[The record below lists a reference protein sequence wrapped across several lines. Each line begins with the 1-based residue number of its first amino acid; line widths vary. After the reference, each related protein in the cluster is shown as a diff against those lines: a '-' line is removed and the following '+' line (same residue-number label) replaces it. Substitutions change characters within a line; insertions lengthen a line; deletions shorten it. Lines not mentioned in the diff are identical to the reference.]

1 MAYMVLIG
9 EEEAAELTR
18 VNLADSLERVLRMG
32 DDDEAGR
39 ALVAALSIVH
49 EYYSTVEQHQALI
62 DKLKD
67 DLQEFDDRLI
77 DDILGVQ
84 DEDGDE
90 GDVARSVRNVDITE
104 HDDGTATISVDL
116 DEQGLNLMATKGIEY
131 AILQEMLGNP
141 SMEDLLRWVERGK
154 QEENTDDIMERFN
167 EARAERD
174 NELWQAESNY

>member
-1 MAYMVLIG
+1 MAYMLLIG

-77 DDILGVQ
+77 EDIMGVQ
-84 DEDGDE
+84 YE
-90 GDVARSVRNVDITE
+90 GDVAYGVKNVDVTE

-154 QEENTDDIMERFN
+154 QEENTDDIVERFN
-167 EARAERD
+167 EAKARAEMD
-174 NELWQAESNY
+174 LE

>member
-18 VNLADSLERVLRMG
+18 VNLADSLKRVLRMG

-39 ALVAALSIVH
+39 ALVAALIIVH

-77 DDILGVQ
+77 EDILGVQ
-84 DEDGDE
+84 DEDG
-90 GDVARSVRNVDITE
+90 GDVASGVRNVDITE
-104 HDDGTATISVDL
+104 HDDGSATISVDL

-141 SMEDLLRWVERGK
+141 SMVDLLRWAERGK

-167 EARAERD
+167 EAKARADMDRA
-174 NELWQAESNY
+174 QAEMDLE

>member
-77 DDILGVQ
+77 EDILSVQ
-84 DEDGDE
+84 DEDG
-90 GDVARSVRNVDITE
+90 GDVASSVRNVDITE
-104 HDDGTATISVDL
+104 HDDGSATISVDL
-116 DEQGLNLMATKGIEY
+116 DEAMVQRFAEQGIEY
-131 AILQEMLGNP
+131 LLLQEVLGNP
-141 SMEDLLRWVERGK
+141 SMEDLLRWIEAGK
-154 QEENTDDIMERFN
+154 ALDVKE
-167 EARAERD
+167 
-174 NELWQAESNY
+174 

>member
-18 VNLADSLERVLRMG
+18 VNLADSLKRVLRMG

-77 DDILGVQ
+77 EDIMGVQ
-84 DEDGDE
+84 YE
-90 GDVARSVRNVDITE
+90 GDVAYGVKNVDVTE
-104 HDDGTATISVDL
+104 HDDGSATISVDL

-154 QEENTDDIMERFN
+154 QEENTDDIVERFN
-167 EARAERD
+167 EARSVEEDDRA
-174 NELWQAESNY
+174 A

>member
-1 MAYMVLIG
+1 
-9 EEEAAELTR
+9 
-18 VNLADSLERVLRMG
+18 MG

-77 DDILGVQ
+77 EDIMGVQ
-84 DEDGDE
+84 YE
-90 GDVARSVRNVDITE
+90 GDVAYGVKNVDVTE
-104 HDDGTATISVDL
+104 HDDGSATISVDL

-141 SMEDLLRWVERGK
+141 SMEDLLRWVECGK
-154 QEENTDDIMERFN
+154 QEENTDDIVERFN
-167 EARAERD
+167 EAKAQVDMDRA
-174 NELWQAESNY
+174 QAEMDLE

>member
-18 VNLADSLERVLRMG
+18 VNLADSLKRVLRMG

-39 ALVAALSIVH
+39 ALVAALIIVH

-62 DKLKD
+62 DKLRD

-77 DDILGVQ
+77 EDILGVQ
-84 DEDGDE
+84 DEDG
-90 GDVARSVRNVDITE
+90 GDVARTVRNVDITE
-104 HDDGTATISVDL
+104 HDDGSATISVDL

-141 SMEDLLRWVERGK
+141 SMVDLLRWAERGK
-154 QEENTDDIMERFN
+154 QEENTDDIIRRFN
-167 EARAERD
+167 EAKARADMDRA
-174 NELWQAESNY
+174 QAEMDLE

>member
-1 MAYMVLIG
+1 MPYMIQID
-9 EEEAAELTR
+9 EDEAAELTR
-18 VNLADSLERVLRMG
+18 VNLAESLERVLRIG
-32 DDDEAGR
+32 DDDEEGR
-39 ALVAALSIVH
+39 ALVAALVIVH
-49 EYYSTVEQHQALI
+49 EYYSTAAQHQALI
-62 DKLKD
+62 GMLKD

-77 DDILGVQ
+77 EDIMNAQGEATHGVK
-84 DEDGDE
+84 
-90 GDVARSVRNVDITE
+90 NVDVTE

-167 EARAERD
+167 EARA
-174 NELWQAESNY
+174 QADMDLE